1 MADKEYTIVA
11 PDGKEITLIGPE
23 GASQEQI
30 IAQAQ
35 KLYQP
40 NQQSTQ
46 APEKPV
52 NPYES
57 TFREALQNVP
67 ESKRFMGSA
76 LAGLGGETIKNIGAA
91 TELVNSK
98 YGKPIAQFGQAM
110 TNVASEANPVMGTI
124 GQIGSYFAPTSLINK
139 GGELLA
145 ASSNSPKFAKTLTNV
160 GGNMGLGFLTT
171 EGTGQ
176 EGLVDRAK
184 SAALAGGLSV
194 GLPIVGAGISKLAN
208 ILRGPEQTAQM
219 AGAIEKARDLG
230 YVVPPTQANSTLL
243 NKALEGISGKISTA
257 QNASA
262 KNQQVTNNL
271 ASKALGLPEDTII
284 SPEILKNIR
293 NTAGQA
299 YENIKL
305 SGTVKT
311 SPKFIQALDNI
322 APYKDAV
329 QAAKDF
335 PDETSAA
342 IINVVNSLKRPNFDV
357 SSAVSKINMLRNDAD
372 VAYRNGN
379 SALGKT
385 NKDASQVIEN
395 TIENHLANTK
405 QTELLDKFREARQLI
420 AKTYSV
426 EKALNPA
433 TGTVNATNLAAQL
446 KKGKPLSSEL
456 KDIAEFNLQFPKA
469 TQTKEAMGSLPQI
482 SPLDF
487 ATGII
492 AGANTGGAG
501 AASMLARPIARSL
514 ALSPFV
520 QNRLIQQPNMLPAN
534 DASQLARML
543 MLQQTTQGTQP

>member
-23 GASQEQI
+23 GATQEQV

-91 TELVNSK
+91 TELVNSQ

-124 GQIGSYFAPTSLINK
+124 GQIGSYVAPTNLLNK
-139 GGELLA
+139 GAELIT
-145 ASSNSPKFAKTLTNV
+145 ASKTLPALMGKSAAV
-160 GGNMGLGFLTT
+160 GGTLGFLTT
-171 EGTGQ
+171 PDSLLERG
-176 EGLVDRAK
+176 K
-184 SAALAGGLSV
+184 SALLNAGIGSALT
-194 GLPIVGAGISKLAN
+194 GAGSKIAGL
-208 ILRGPEQTAQM
+208 LRGPEQTAQM
-219 AGAIEKARDLG
+219 AEGIEKARDLG

-262 KNQQVTNNL
+262 KNQQVTNSL

-293 NTAGQA
+293 NIAGQA

-335 PDETSAA
+335 PDETSVA

-433 TGTVNATNLAAQL
+433 TGTINATNLAAQL

-469 TQTKEAMGSLPQI
+469 TQTREAIGSLPQI

-514 ALSPFV
+514 ALSPYV
-520 QNRLIQQPNMLPAN
+520 QNRLVQQPNMLHAN
-534 DASQLARML
+534 DVSQLAKML

>member
-1 MADKEYTIVA
+1 MPIYEITA
-11 PDGKEITLIGPE
+11 PDGKTYDVE
-23 GASQEQI
+23 GNGTQEQ
-30 IAQAQ
+30 ALAYF
-35 KLYQP
+35 KANY
-40 NQQSTQ
+40 Q
-46 APEKPV
+46 APQTPQAPV

-67 ESKRFMGSA
+67 ESKRIMGTA
-76 LAGLGGETIKNIGAA
+76 LAGLGGETIKNIGAV
-91 TELVNSK
+91 TELVSPK

-110 TNVASEANPVMGTI
+110 TNVASEDNPVMGTI

-145 ASSNSPKFAKTLTNV
+145 ASSTMPKLAKALTNV
-160 GGNMGLGFLTT
+160 VGNTGLGFLTT

-184 SAALAGGLSV
+184 SAAFAGGLSA
-194 GLPIVGAGISKLAN
+194 GLPIVGAGISKLSKF
-208 ILRGPEQTAQM
+208 LRGPEQTAQM
-219 AGAIEKARDLG
+219 AGAIEKAREAN
-230 YVVPPTQANSTLL
+230 YVIPPTQANSTLL
-243 NKALEGISGKISTA
+243 NKALEGFSGKASTS

-262 KNQQVTNNL
+262 KNQLITNEL
-271 ASKALGLPEDTII
+271 AAKALGLPEETLIT
-284 SPEILKNIR
+284 PELLSNIR
-293 NTAGQA
+293 NTAGKA
-299 YENIKL
+299 YENIKS
-305 SGTVKT
+305 SGTIKT
-311 SPKFIQALDNI
+311 TPKFIQALDNI

-335 PDETSAA
+335 PNKTANP
-342 IINVVNSLKRPNFDV
+342 IIDLVDSLKRPNFDV
-357 SSAVSKINMLRNDAD
+357 NSAVAKINTLRTDAD
-372 VAYRNGN
+372 KAYRAGDT
-379 SALGKT
+379 ALGKA
-385 NKDASQVIEN
+385 NKSASQVLEN
-395 TIENHLANTK
+395 TIENHLASTK

-426 EKALNPA
+426 QKALNPA
-433 TGTVNATNLAAQL
+433 SGTIEASALASQL
-446 KKGKPLSSEL
+446 KRGKPLSNEL
-456 KDIAEFNLQFPKA
+456 KDIAEFSLQFPKA
-469 TQTKEAMGSLPQI
+469 TQTIEKMGSLPQV